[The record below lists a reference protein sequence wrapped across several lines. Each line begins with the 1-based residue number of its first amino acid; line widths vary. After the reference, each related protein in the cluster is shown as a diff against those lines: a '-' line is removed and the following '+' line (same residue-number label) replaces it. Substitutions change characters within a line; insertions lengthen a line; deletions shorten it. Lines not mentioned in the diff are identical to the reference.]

1 MSAQMVRIFLAA
13 ASVAAV
19 LAFGAGVA
27 QAADDNAPTYELTI
41 KDHKFI
47 PATLTIP
54 AHKEVK
60 LIVKNLDET
69 AEEFESY
76 DFNREKIIAGGGQG
90 VFYLEPMEPGSYKF
104 FGDFNP
110 ATAQGVLVVK

>member
-1 MSAQMVRIFLAA
+1 MRISLAI
-13 ASVAAV
+13 
-19 LAFGAGVA
+19 AGVA
-27 QAADDNAPTYELTI
+27 AFLTFGAASAFAADEPPVFELTI
-41 KDHKFI
+41 KDHKFE
-47 PATLTIP
+47 PTTLEIP

-90 VFYLEPMEPGSYKF
+90 IFFLEPMEPGSYKF
-104 FGDFNP
+104 FGDFH
-110 ATAQGVLVVK
+110 ADTAQGVLVVK